1 MNYFR
6 NSVSGPEV
14 IDLISS
20 SSCEDVFM
28 SSSSAA
34 LTEEGSEYV
43 GSVGTHARSLG
54 RPVRVTRGGLPSS
67 FLSPPGSVFQHE
79 MGSQMS
85 EVELDDAL
93 SEDQLEEE
101 PNVTLSGR
109 EIPVPLP
116 VEELPEVIA
125 FARHPIIKPLPY
137 DDLVRDLQTETDM
150 VE

>member
-1 MNYFR
+1 
-6 NSVSGPEV
+6 
-14 IDLISS
+14 
-20 SSCEDVFM
+20 M

-101 PNVTLSGR
+101 PNVTLLSNHCPMT
-109 EIPVPLP
+109 ILCVTC
-116 VEELPEVIA
+116 
-125 FARHPIIKPLPY
+125 KPKLIW
-137 DDLVRDLQTETDM
+137 LSKFI
-150 VE
+150 